1 VFMIVKFYGRRGR
14 WCLGNNRVTRQEIM
28 VKLDT
33 GADHFA
39 MLAGSPRRR
48 QESAA
53 AGLAEDA

>member
-1 VFMIVKFYGRRGR
+1 
-14 WCLGNNRVTRQEIM
+14 M